1 MTSRV
6 ETGSRPSH
14 YNTRYRLD
22 LTPRQRQVLD
32 MIERG
37 RTNFEIAQA
46 LGLSLEGAKY
56 HVSEILGKLDVAS
69 REEAASYWRHY
80 NRPAARLER
89 VLRGLMLMSPLRAGA
104 IAAAAGGAAGLAII
118 VAVIAGSGG
127 DGGAGA
133 APDATA
139 TPNTST
145 PAATATGTA
154 ASGTATTGAGQTPV
168 AGGAT
173 PGGTPAATAVCLQAT
188 DFREDGSIPVQSA
201 ATGNSSAVDDIRFA
215 AHEGCERVVIDLD
228 GAVSGPVEAEVIRAQ
243 GVVRIHLGDAVAS
256 TEVADAA
263 FGGQLASGAYVVR
276 DASRALYVDVHLKA
290 AALVAVQVLESP
302 ARVVVDLK
310 PGGSAV
316 PAPAARSTRVVLLTP
331 RGGTASYPLQVTG
344 YARTFEANVV
354 LQLQKGGQVA
364 FEDFTT
370 TTDYAETWGEFSFT
384 VASGPTGAV
393 TLFAGE
399 FSARDGTPEGVTLP
413 LQIN

>member
-37 RTNFEIAQA
+37 STNFEIAQA

-104 IAAAAGGAAGLAII
+104 IAAAVGGAAGLAII

-139 TPNTST
+139 TPATST
-145 PAATATGTA
+145 AGA
-154 ASGTATTGAGQTPV
+154 GTATQTRATVVPTSSSV

-173 PGGTPAATAVCLQAT
+173 PGGTPAPTAVCLQAT
-188 DFREDGSIPVQSA
+188 DYREDGAIPVQA
-201 ATGNSSAVDDIRFA
+201 AVTGDSTAVSDIRFA
-215 AHEGCERVVIDLD
+215 PHEGCERVVIDLD
-228 GAVSGPVEAEVIRAQ
+228 GAVSGPIEAEVIRAQ
-243 GVVRIHLGDAVAS
+243 GVVRIHLGDTVTS
-256 TEVADAA
+256 TELADAA

-290 AALVAVQVLESP
+290 AALAAVQVLESP

-316 PAPAARSTRVVLLTP
+316 PAPAATSTRVVLLTP
-331 RGGTASYPLQVTG
+331 RGGTASYPLQVRG

-354 LQLQKGGQVA
+354 MQLQQGGQVA

-370 TTDYAETWGEFSFT
+370 TTDWAETWGEFSFT

>member
-1 MTSRV
+1 RRAKV
-6 ETGSRPSH
+6 GSRRSH

-80 NRPAARLER
+80 NRPAARLAR

-154 ASGTATTGAGQTPV
+154 ASGTATTGAG
-168 AGGAT
+168 
-173 PGGTPAATAVCLQAT
+173 
-188 DFREDGSIPVQSA
+188 
-201 ATGNSSAVDDIRFA
+201 
-215 AHEGCERVVIDLD
+215 
-228 GAVSGPVEAEVIRAQ
+228 
-243 GVVRIHLGDAVAS
+243 
-256 TEVADAA
+256 
-263 FGGQLASGAYVVR
+263 
-276 DASRALYVDVHLKA
+276 
-290 AALVAVQVLESP
+290 
-302 ARVVVDLK
+302 
-310 PGGSAV
+310 
-316 PAPAARSTRVVLLTP
+316 
-331 RGGTASYPLQVTG
+331 
-344 YARTFEANVV
+344 
-354 LQLQKGGQVA
+354 
-364 FEDFTT
+364 
-370 TTDYAETWGEFSFT
+370 
-384 VASGPTGAV
+384 
-393 TLFAGE
+393 
-399 FSARDGTPEGVTLP
+399 
-413 LQIN
+413 